1 MCIGEQSKGFILD
14 YAVAFA
20 RAGLQPVSVDHRDMA
35 AAVTDQSFM
44 LQFAGFFRD
53 TFAAHTPSTLTICSC
68 VMVIH
73 SKAIDRG
80 LTAASGTLADPLND
94 TDCRPKSGISV

>member
-53 TFAAHTPSTLTICSC
+53 TFAAHTEHADDLFMCDGHPFEGNRSR
-68 VMVIH
+68 
-73 SKAIDRG
+73 IDSSQRH
-80 LTAASGTLADPLND
+80 T
-94 TDCRPKSGISV
+94 C